1 MWASFDQSYT
11 VLRKFWYLQNKG
23 TSLRNFFINSAL
35 GKFRHS
41 ISSVERVTDSALERW
56 TLSERDKLD
65 RRRSA
70 QLTIPPSSNARP
82 LSFIAENVKV
92 CLRHDFVA
100 QVNWRQ
106 LIFLSQSENFRGID
120 VVLSA

>member
-23 TSLRNFFINSAL
+23 TSLRNFFINS

-70 QLTIPPSSNARP
+70 QLTIPPSSDAI
-82 LSFIAENVKV
+82 LSRRSIG
-92 CLRHDFVA
+92 D
-100 QVNWRQ
+100 
-106 LIFLSQSENFRGID
+106 S
-120 VVLSA
+120 